1 MMERKLFTGLV
12 IMMLLV
18 GAVPTTVLAQGAP
31 QPVLLDQETT
41 KIGTVSVDNQSYSV
55 YRHENVFPYVSGIE
69 IYTDGSRVTSEATA
83 EEVLTALAQRR
94 AVEELGSDDL
104 SALRTTSQNVSRTAP
119 AVSETATALNE
130 TTGYV
135 VDLKTTSEG
144 GTTVYNASVDAAPQL
159 PEFNETA
166 RELRPELRSFEN
178 DSNAYTSNASALI
191 TLLEQR
197 ENGTDVDPQ
206 RLYDR
211 YAATLEAK
219 EGISNHLGFDGINDQ
234 LPVVANLSEAI
245 ARNVSTAP
253 EGNETAQQF
262 QVVHN
267 ESTVAANRTAA
278 LDLSEFEFDQAQ
290 ERAESLEEDWME
302 QWESRRNPARE
313 VYQSIGVIGAA
324 IIVGIGYVTWRRR

>member
-1 MMERKLFTGLV
+1 MERKLFTGLV

-18 GAVPTTVLAQGAP
+18 GAVPTIVLTQGAP

-41 KIGTVSVDNQSYSV
+41 KIGTVSVDNQSYNV
-55 YRHENVFPYVSGIE
+55 YHHESVFPYTSGIE

-94 AVEELGSDDL
+94 AVEELSSDDL
-104 SALRTTSQNVSRTAP
+104 SALRTTNQNVSRTAP

-130 TTGYV
+130 TTGCV
-135 VDLKTTSEG
+135 ADIKTASEG
-144 GTTVYNASVDAAPQL
+144 GTTVYNTSVDTAPQI
-159 PEFNETA
+159 PEFNEIA
-166 RELRPELRSFEN
+166 RELRPGLCSFES
-178 DSNAYTSNASALI
+178 DSNAHTSNASALI

-211 YAATLEAK
+211 YAATLK
-219 EGISNHLGFDGINDQ
+219 SKGGTSNHLCFDGINEQ
-234 LPVVANLSEAI
+234 LPVVADLSEVI
-245 ARNVSTAP
+245 AKNVSTAP
-253 EGNETAQQF
+253 EDNETAQRF

-267 ESTVAANRTAA
+267 ESAVAVNRTAA

-290 ERAESLEEDWME
+290 ERAESLEEGWME
-302 QWESRRNPARE
+302 QWESRRNPVRE

-324 IIVGIGYVTWRRR
+324 IIIGIGYLRWCRR